1 MSDCPLCLASAPL
14 FVVLSTNSSY
24 YLCPQCDLVHLG
36 REWLPSPSQEV
47 ERYQEHNNQEGDPAY
62 LDFLNRVWHP
72 LRERVRPGAKGLD
85 FGSGTVPVLTNQM
98 RREGYEV
105 TAYDS
110 FFAPDA
116 QALTGRYDFIVAS
129 EVAEHFHHPRREWER
144 WHALL
149 HPGGW
154 LAVQTA
160 QLESWDG
167 FKTWHYHRDNTHVV
181 FYSAKTM
188 HWIAQNWNFAL
199 VPIAR
204 NVVLFQ
210 KKVN

>member
-1 MSDCPLCLASAPL
+1 
-14 FVVLSTNSSY
+14 
-24 YLCPQCDLVHLG
+24 
-36 REWLPSPSQEV
+36 
-47 ERYQEHNNQEGDPAY
+47 
-62 LDFLNRVWHP
+62 
-72 LRERVRPGAKGLD
+72 
-85 FGSGTVPVLTNQM
+85 
-98 RREGYEV
+98 
-105 TAYDS
+105 
-110 FFAPDA
+110 
-116 QALTGRYDFIVAS
+116 
-129 EVAEHFHHPRREWER
+129 
-144 WHALL
+144 LL